1 MIPLPPGV
9 PAAVPVSYYLILSA
23 ILFCIGVA
31 GFIYRKNIITV
42 FMSIELM
49 LNAANLG
56 FIAFSRI
63 HESMDGHVLAM
74 MGMAVAAAE
83 AALALAVVILLHK
96 HKGKLDTNVFSLLKG

>member
-1 MIPLPPGV
+1 MIHN
-9 PAAVPVSYYLILSA
+9 YLFLSI
-23 ILFCIGVA
+23 ILFCLGIVGVISRRNV
-31 GFIYRKNIITV
+31 FTV

-49 LNAANLG
+49 LNAANLA
-56 FIAFSRI
+56 FIAFARL

-74 MGMAVAAAE
+74 MIMAVAAAE

>member
-1 MIPLPPGV
+1 MIID
-9 PAAVPVSYYLILSA
+9 YLTLSI
-23 ILFCIGVA
+23 ILFCIGIV
-31 GFIYRKNIITV
+31 GVVSRRNVFTV

-49 LNAANLG
+49 LNAANLA
-56 FIAFSRI
+56 FIAFSRF

-74 MGMAVAAAE
+74 MVMAVAAAE

>member
-1 MIPLPPGV
+1 MIQD
-9 PAAVPVSYYLILSA
+9 YLILSA
-23 ILFCIGVA
+23 ILFCIGILGV
-31 GFIYRKNIITV
+31 ISRRNVLTV

-49 LNAANLG
+49 LNAANLA
-56 FIAFSRI
+56 FIAFSRF

-74 MGMAVAAAE
+74 MVMAVAAAE